1 LGSEIGEKMTRQ
13 PGIEIQH
20 VSQKYKS
27 ASENT
32 LTDINLDIYNTD
44 VFGLLGPNGAGKT
57 TLISILCGII
67 APTSGSIRFYN
78 QGVPISDQERKSV
91 IGFVPQEYA
100 FYQELTPRQ
109 NLDYFGAMYNIAKAE
124 LINRREEL
132 LEVLGLSKAADK
144 PVGTFSGG
152 MKRRVN
158 LAIGI
163 IHKPGILFLDEPTV
177 GVDVQSKNAIIR
189 YLQLLNQSGT
199 TIIYTS
205 HHMSEAEEFC
215 NRIALI
221 DHGKVIAQGGMEE
234 LKMGNDVADLQS
246 LFIKLTGEEYRD

>member
-1 LGSEIGEKMTRQ
+1 MNDF
-13 PGIEIQH
+13 PCIEIEEITKKYSTSLEPSLCQVSLKINQH
-20 VSQKYKS
+20 
-27 ASENT
+27 
-32 LTDINLDIYNTD
+32 D

-67 APTSGSIRFYN
+67 PPSSGTVRYFN
-78 QGVPISDQERKSV
+78 HGVEISDSDRKKS

-109 NLDYFGAMYNIAKAE
+109 NLDYFGAMYNLSKTK
-124 LINRREEL
+124 LKDRRENL
-132 LEVLGLSKAADK
+132 LDVLGLSKSADK
-144 PVGTFSGG
+144 KVETFSGG

-163 IHKPGILFLDEPTV
+163 IHEPTILFLDEPTV

-189 YLQLLNQSGT
+189 YLHDLNRLGT

-215 NRIALI
+215 TRIALI
-221 DHGKVIAQGGMEE
+221 DNGKVIANGGLTDLMYE
-234 LKMGNDVADLQS
+234 NQVNSLQS

>member
-1 LGSEIGEKMTRQ
+1 LESEKEIKMNEL
-13 PGIEIQH
+13 PGIEILN

-27 ASENT
+27 SQENT
-32 LTDINLDIYNTD
+32 LTNISLTIHRSD

-57 TLISILCGII
+57 TLISILCGILP
-67 APTSGSIRFYN
+67 PTSGEIRFYLN
-78 QGVPISDQERKSV
+78 GKLISESERRSV

-109 NLDYFGAMYNIAKAE
+109 NLDYFGALYNISKGE
-124 LINRREEL
+124 LEQRREEL
-132 LEVLGLSKAADK
+132 LEVLGLIKAADK
-144 PVGTFSGG
+144 KVGTFSGG

-163 IHKPGILFLDEPTV
+163 LHKPGILFLDEPTV

-189 YLQLLNQSGT
+189 YLQEINKEGT

-215 NRIALI
+215 NRIALL
-221 DHGKVIAQGGMEE
+221 DHGKVIAQGGLSDLTNEN
-234 LKMGNDVADLQS
+234 KVSDLQS
-246 LFIKLTGEEYRD
+246 LFIKLTGEAYRD

>member
-1 LGSEIGEKMTRQ
+1 MIEF
-13 PGIEIQH
+13 PCIEIDH
-20 VSQKYKS
+20 ISQKYKS
-27 ASENT
+27 ASENSLSQVS
-32 LTDINLDIYNTD
+32 LTINESD

-67 APTSGSIRFYN
+67 PPSSGTVNYYYK
-78 QGVPISDQERKSV
+78 GVGISGRNISNL

-109 NLDYFGAMYNIAKAE
+109 NLDYFGAMYNLPKAK
-124 LINRREEL
+124 LISRREEL
-132 LEVLGLSKAADK
+132 LEVLGLSKTADK
-144 PVGTFSGG
+144 KVETFSGG

-163 IHKPGILFLDEPTV
+163 IHEPRILFLDEPTV
-177 GVDVQSKNAIIR
+177 GVDVQSKNSIIR
-189 YLQLLNQSGT
+189 YLQEINSAGT

-215 NRIALI
+215 NRIALL
-221 DHGKVIAQGGMEE
+221 DNGRVIVNGILKDLLAQNTVGS
-234 LKMGNDVADLQS
+234 LQS
-246 LFIKLTGEEYRD
+246 LFIKLTGEAYRD

>member
-1 LGSEIGEKMTRQ
+1 MASEHYDMTE
-13 PGIEIQH
+13 PVCIEIQN
-20 VSQKYKS
+20 VFKKYK
-27 ASENT
+27 AAQENS
-32 LTDINLDIYNTD
+32 LTDVSLNIKSGDI
-44 VFGLLGPNGAGKT
+44 FGLLGPNGAGKT

-67 APTSGSIRFYN
+67 PPSAGNIHFYQEN
-78 QGVPISDQERKSV
+78 QQISEQERKSH

-109 NLDYFGAMYNIAKAE
+109 NLDYFGAMYNLGKNE
-124 LINRREEL
+124 LASRRENL
-132 LEVLGLSKAADK
+132 LEILGLSKFADK
-144 PVGTFSGG
+144 KVGTFSGG

-163 IHKPGILFLDEPTV
+163 IHEPSILFLDEPTV
-177 GVDVQSKNAIIR
+177 GVDVQSRNAIIR
-189 YLQLLNQSGT
+189 FLREINQAGT

-215 NRIALI
+215 KHIALI
-221 DHGKVIAQGGMEE
+221 DHGKVIAKGDLADLRMEHE
-234 LKMGNDVADLQS
+234 VSDLQS

>member
-1 LGSEIGEKMTRQ
+1 MIEM
-13 PGIEIQH
+13 PGIEIQN

-27 ASENT
+27 ALENT
-32 LTDINLDIYNTD
+32 LTDIDLNIYQAD

-67 APTSGSIRFYN
+67 PATSGIVRFYN
-78 QGVPISDQERKSV
+78 QGIPISEHERKSV

-109 NLDYFGAMYNIAKAE
+109 NLDYFGAMYNLTKAE
-124 LINRREEL
+124 LVKRREEL
-132 LEVLGLSKAADK
+132 LEVLGLSKAAEK

-163 IHKPGILFLDEPTV
+163 IHNPGILFLDEPTV

-189 YLQLLNQSGT
+189 YLQLLNQAGT
-199 TIIYTS
+199 TIVYTS

-221 DHGKVIAQGGMEE
+221 DHGKVIAQGGMED
-234 LKMGNDVADLQS
+234 LKGANEVSDLQS

>member
-1 LGSEIGEKMTRQ
+1 MTKL
-13 PGIEIQH
+13 PCIEIQH
-20 VSQKYKS
+20 VSQKYKN
-27 ASENT
+27 ASENS
-32 LTDINLDIYNTD
+32 LTDVSLTIQHAD

-67 APTSGSIRFYN
+67 PPTSGTLNFYQN
-78 QGVPISDQERKSV
+78 GVILPKSALSSV

-109 NLDYFGAMYNIAKAE
+109 NLDYFGAMYNIPKAD
-124 LINRREEL
+124 LRNRREEL
-132 LEVLGLSKAADK
+132 LEVLGLSNVGDK
-144 PVGTFSGG
+144 KVETFSGG

-177 GVDVQSKNAIIR
+177 GVDVQSKNAIIK
-189 YLQLLNQSGT
+189 YLQEINSLGT

-221 DHGKVIAQGGMEE
+221 DHGRVIADGDLLM
-234 LKMGNDVADLQS
+234 LKDKNSVTSLQS

>member
-1 LGSEIGEKMTRQ
+1 MAGQ
-13 PGIEIQH
+13 VCIE
-20 VSQKYKS
+20 VRDVYKRYKS
-27 ASENT
+27 AQEDS
-32 LTDINLDIYNTD
+32 LSDVSLDILQAD

-67 APTSGSIRFYN
+67 PVSSGRVEFYHN
-78 QGVPISDQERKSV
+78 GTPYSGHERKSR

-109 NLDYFGAMYNIAKAE
+109 NLDYFGAMYNLSKKHLE
-124 LINRREEL
+124 ERREHL
-132 LEVLGLSKAADK
+132 LEVLGLGKAGDK
-144 PVGTFSGG
+144 KVGTFSGG

-163 IHKPGILFLDEPTV
+163 IHEPDVLFLDEPTV
-177 GVDVQSKNAIIR
+177 GVDVQSRNAIIR
-189 YLQLLNQSGT
+189 YLQQINEAGT

-215 NRIALI
+215 KNIALI
-221 DHGKVIAQGGMEE
+221 DHGKVIAAGGLDA
-234 LKMGNDVADLQS
+234 LKTVHGVTSLQS
-246 LFIKLTGEEYRD
+246 LFINLTGEEYRD

>member
-1 LGSEIGEKMTRQ
+1 MC
-13 PGIEIQH
+13 IQIRD
-20 VSQKYKS
+20 VYKRYKS
-27 ASENT
+27 AQQDSLSNVS
-32 LTDINLDIYNTD
+32 LDIMQSD

-67 APTSGSIRFYN
+67 PVSSGAVRFLHD
-78 QGVPISDQERKSV
+78 GVAYTEYEKKSR

-109 NLDYFGAMYNIAKAE
+109 NLDYFGAMYNLSKSKLQE
-124 LINRREEL
+124 RREHL
-132 LEVLGLSKAADK
+132 LGVLGLEKAADK
-144 PVGTFSGG
+144 KVGTFSGG

-163 IHKPGILFLDEPTV
+163 IHEPDILFLDEPTV
-177 GVDVQSKNAIIR
+177 GVDVQSRNAIIR
-189 YLQLLNQSGT
+189 YLQQINRQGT

-215 NRIALI
+215 KHIALI
-221 DHGKVIAQGGMEE
+221 DHGKVIAAGGLQA
-234 LKMGNDVADLQS
+234 LKTQHEVSSLQT
-246 LFIKLTGEEYRD
+246 LFINLTGEEYRD